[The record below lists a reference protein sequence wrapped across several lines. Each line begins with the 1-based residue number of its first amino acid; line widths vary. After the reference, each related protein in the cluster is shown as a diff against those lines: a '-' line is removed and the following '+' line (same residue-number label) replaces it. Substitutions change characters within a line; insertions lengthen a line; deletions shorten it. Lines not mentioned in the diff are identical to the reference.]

1 MIEGVHMQ
9 LEIERDDIMLG
20 TEGIILHF
28 DTRGALYIAE
38 TQCTT
43 IIKHRTYQRLET
55 TNSRRDRR

>member
-1 MIEGVHMQ
+1 MQ